1 MMWNLHNSQWI
12 HGFHGTSD
20 VTDSRYAHPD
30 HLPASRLPDPV
41 RVKNE
46 WPVNGETPK
55 KFSNC
60 GKGCV
65 ASLEDGETVRHALG
79 WAAVYKRAVS
89 GGTPGQMGWKPKYL
103 YPWEVTTQLLQESD
117 KIVVPCKHLQLFF
130 EVMMGKAL
138 SENQTVE
145 VGFHRNPQTTDGRIE
160 QYDVRKVTMQT
171 RTQLP
176 TWDDDERAS
185 LLPFWTTP
193 IDVTHHEDGP
203 LWTPVKVFKEDAGV
217 YESRSY
223 GTSLSQGFTP
233 AQFLGCSYI
242 EVPKNLPQSLDFVK
256 ILRSALLKRVPMR
269 TDVCIQRTPEDGP
282 RANDSSPR
290 RFHILQQKQEED
302 YFEAEYEDDYDD

>member
-12 HGFHGTSD
+12 HGFHATSD

-60 GKGCV
+60 GIGCV
-65 ASLEDGETVRHALG
+65 ASLEDGETVRRALG
-79 WAAVYKRAVS
+79 WAAVYKRS
-89 GGTPGQMGWKPKYL
+89 GQKWQKPKYL
-103 YPWEVTTQLLQESD
+103 YPWEVTPQLLQESD
-117 KIVVPCKHLQLFF
+117 KIVVPCEHLQLFF

-145 VGFHRNPQTTDGRIE
+145 IGFHRQPQTTDGRIE

-185 LLPFWTTP
+185 LLPFWTMP
-193 IDVTHHEDGP
+193 IDVTHHEDGNFLP
-203 LWTPVKVFKEDAGV
+203 PVKVFKEDAGV
-217 YESRSY
+217 HETRSY

-242 EVPKNLPQSLDFVK
+242 EVPVNLPQSLDFVK
-256 ILRSALLKRVPMR
+256 ILRSALLKRVPLR

-282 RANDSSPR
+282 RANDSSSQ
-290 RFHILQQKQEED
+290 RFHILQQRQPED
-302 YFEAEYEDDYDD
+302 CSESDSDD